1 MKLTDNEGPRRTRD
15 STHKPRLSPP
25 PPPDGRAALTP
36 GFQNSSPNTTRS
48 AEEKVRPMLA
58 AVMDSTATAGPGD
71 DWNCW
76 QRSSRSAEEVEP
88 SIRTCCTRCG
98 NREGGGW
105 AGVRREPRC
114 WGSELQQVPSE
125 LLTELLSGLSFQTE
139 PCVDRTVGSRVY

>member
-1 MKLTDNEGPRRTRD
+1 
-15 STHKPRLSPP
+15 
-25 PPPDGRAALTP
+25 
-36 GFQNSSPNTTRS
+36 
-48 AEEKVRPMLA
+48 MLA